1 MEGYVMS
8 GNSVIEKQNS
18 KEKGKNSEEVGKN
31 SSYGK
36 RGMYSSITIENFRLF
51 DHLELDDLAR
61 VNLFFGP
68 NNSGKTSI
76 LEAVFTHACGLNFG
90 PFRSQVVVNRRGGRT
105 IEQLELG
112 ELFMLVFRDRSSLP
126 YKCTISAKLVGNPL
140 AHTVTLTFHPSSEL
154 SDLDPRTFG
163 QFSEIPPSGY
173 LPQFTAGKIQIIDDQ
188 IAVQPAQIQA
198 TFLGK
203 WKTQFDGE
211 EFEFDLDFPPSSV
224 PAALHFKLG
233 YMQDPLSHK
242 KDPKSEGKIFSH
254 LRRYEI
260 LDEFTEEMGV
270 AFPGVRKID
279 KIDYPDGTLG
289 PVYVWMG
296 DQPLPLYLSG
306 DGMRRWF
313 HLLGRMLVYRDA
325 VHCIDEIDAFF
336 HPYARHHLSRLLV
349 QYAEKF
355 ENQLFLTS
363 HSMEFADAFLETL
376 YGEDGMFASSS
387 EDPVR
392 VFTIKPSEDRKSL
405 DIWKL
410 TGREA
415 YKNRSY
421 YELELR

>member
-1 MEGYVMS
+1 MS
-8 GNSVIEKQNS
+8 GNSVTEKQNS
-18 KEKGKNSEEVGKN
+18 KEKGKNSEKAGQN

-76 LEAVFTHACGLNFG
+76 LEAVFTHACGLNFV
-90 PFRSQVVVNRRGGRT
+90 PFQGQIVAKRHGGKT
-105 IEQLELG
+105 IGQLELG
-112 ELFMLVFRDRSSLP
+112 ELFMFVFRDRSSLP
-126 YKCTISAKLVGNPL
+126 YKSVISAKLVGDPL

-173 LPQFTAGKIQIIDDQ
+173 LPQFTADKIQIIDDQ
-188 IAVQPAQIQA
+188 IAVQPSQIQA

-203 WKTQFDGE
+203 WETRFDGE
-211 EFEFDLDFPPSSV
+211 EFEFDLNFPPSGV
-224 PAALHFKLG
+224 PVASHFKLG

-242 KDPKSEGKIFSH
+242 DSNSEVRVFSY
-254 LRRYEI
+254 LRRYNM
-260 LDEFTEEMGV
+260 LDEFTEEMGL

-279 KIDYPDGTLG
+279 KIDYPDGALG

-313 HLLGRMLVYRDA
+313 HLLGHMLVFRNA
-325 VHCIDEIDAFF
+325 IHCIDETDAFF
-336 HPYARHHLSRLLV
+336 HPYARQPLSRLLV
-349 QYAEKF
+349 RYAERF
-355 ENQLFLTS
+355 DNQLFLTS
-363 HSMEFADAFLETL
+363 HSMEFADVFLAAL
-376 YGEDGMFASSS
+376 YGEDGMFAASS

-392 VFTIKPSEDRKSL
+392 VFTIRPSEDQKSL

>member
-1 MEGYVMS
+1 MS
-8 GNSVIEKQNS
+8 GNSITEKQNS
-18 KEKGKNSEEVGKN
+18 KEKGKNSEEAGKN

-36 RGMYSSITIENFRLF
+36 RGIYSSITIENFRLF

-76 LEAVFTHACGLNFG
+76 LEAVFTHACGLNFS
-90 PFRSQVVVNRRGGRT
+90 PFFSQVVVNRRGGT
-105 IEQLELG
+105 IIGQLELG

-126 YKCTISAKLVGNPL
+126 YKCTISAKLVGDPL
-140 AHTVTLTFHPSSEL
+140 AHTVTSTFYPSSEL
-154 SDLDPRTFG
+154 SDLNPRTFG

-173 LPQFTAGKIQIIDDQ
+173 VSQFTADKIQIIDDQ
-188 IAVQPAQIQA
+188 IAVQPTQTQA

-203 WKTQFDGE
+203 WKTQFDRE
-211 EFEFDLDFPPSSV
+211 ELELDLSFPPSSM
-224 PAALHFKLG
+224 PAASHFKLG
-233 YMQDPLSHK
+233 YMQDPLLH
-242 KDPKSEGKIFSH
+242 KDPNSERRVFSN

-260 LDEFTEEMGV
+260 LDEFTEEMGL

-279 KIDYPDGTLG
+279 LIDYPDGERGL
-289 PVYVWMG
+289 VYVWMR
-296 DQPLPLYLSG
+296 DQRLPLCLFG

-313 HLLGRMLVYRDA
+313 HLVGHMLVYKDA
-325 VHCIDEIDAFF
+325 IHCIDEVDAFF
-336 HPYARHHLSRLLV
+336 HPDARSQLSRLLV
-349 QYAEKF
+349 RYAERF
-355 ENQLFLTS
+355 DDQLFLTS
-363 HSMEFADAFLETL
+363 HSMEFADAFLEAL
-376 YGEDGMFASSS
+376 YGENGMFAASS

-392 VFTIKPSEDRKSL
+392 VFTIKPSEDYKSL
-405 DIWKL
+405 EIWKL